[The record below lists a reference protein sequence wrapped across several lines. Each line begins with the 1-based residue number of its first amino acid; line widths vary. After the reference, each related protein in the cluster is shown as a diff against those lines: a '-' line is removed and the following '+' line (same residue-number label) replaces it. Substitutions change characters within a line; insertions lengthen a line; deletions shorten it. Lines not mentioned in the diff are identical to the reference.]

1 MGNAVSLLLVPIIP
15 LALGRGL
22 NNGADSANAMT
33 TVLIDS
39 DEIKLQLSLYNELSE
54 QDKSVL
60 ELHGDL
66 DLELKGAAALYQEFG
81 WCLGPDDGDQT
92 KWDCM
97 RVRTLAD
104 PTKMGEGQ
112 YS

>member
-1 MGNAVSLLLVPIIP
+1 MLSREKKSFQVGRAAAVSMLLLPKP
-15 LALGRGL
+15 MALGRGL

-39 DEIKLQLSLYNELSE
+39 DEIKLQLSLYNVQSE

-66 DLELKGAAALYQEFG
+66 DLELKKAAALYQEYG
-81 WCLGPDDGDQT
+81 WCLGQITPTDEQT
-92 KWDCM
+92 
-97 RVRTLAD
+97 
-104 PTKMGEGQ
+104 
-112 YS
+112 